1 MLIAS
6 YLNHTFTTIELL
18 VQVLYGAFIILLLL
32 FGWDLLE
39 RYIKAD
45 KRMRNDAAYM
55 IFFIMGV
62 AMLGYGIY
70 LFPAFVNYFL
80 KNDLIEEG
88 LNVLWLVPLQYGLL
102 LLIIVPIGYI
112 CLLILLKT
120 RKIFAYIIGLLG
132 ALTIIY
138 MFILVFVSAN
148 NPGMTDMLRVSSPLI
163 LPVLLLIGIFAIV
176 DFLGIIYILVVQLAP
191 QKEVRNR
198 VLLGTVGIVIAGIGG
213 FIEVR
218 MKSPDEWW
226 YVYGTLIELIGFITM
241 RYFFLSI
248 RSYDEFAWKSGMK
261 EIHVI
266 IAETGISL
274 FYQSFADLK
283 LTDLHGDIRVT
294 ATIEEDESRP
304 NSDLVAGGLV
314 GIKGMLSEISGDR
327 GKLENIEIG
336 EKSLIFKQGKVV
348 LCLLLAD
355 ENLGVYHSMLQEL
368 TERIE
373 SDHPDLEN
381 FNGDTRKIHIGP
393 IVEEVFDI
401 KK

>member
-1 MLIAS
+1 MLITS

-45 KRMRNDAAYM
+45 KRMRSDAAYM

-80 KNDLIEEG
+80 KDDLIAEG

-120 RKIFAYIIGLLG
+120 RKIVAYIIGLLG
-132 ALTIIY
+132 VLTIIY

-148 NPGMTDMLRVSSPLI
+148 NPGMTDMLRWSSPLI
-163 LPVLLLIGIFAIV
+163 LPVLLLIGVFAIV
-176 DFLGIIYILVVQLAP
+176 DFLGIIFILVVQLAP

-218 MKSPDEWW
+218 MQSPDEWW
-226 YVYGTLIELIGFITM
+226 YVIGTLIELIGFVIM
-241 RYFFLSI
+241 RHFFLSI

-283 LTDLHGDIRVT
+283 LADLHGDIRVT

-355 ENLGVYHSMLQEL
+355 DNLGVYHSILQEL
-368 TERIE
+368 TEKIE
-373 SDHPDLEN
+373 SAHPDLEN

-393 IVEEVFDI
+393 IVDEVFDI